1 MLARLVIASLLLE
14 LAVYAAAG
22 AWLWAVPFALG
33 IRFALVCFTM
43 TIGWIAGSPRTPE
56 QRIGALGTLR
66 LVFGEWRTLLL
77 DNFAYLPF
85 ERWAMRPD
93 PVPAPGG
100 AMPILV
106 AHGYM
111 TNRGYFR
118 PLVRG
123 LEAAGIGPIFVP
135 NFRAVFSN
143 IETYAD
149 ELERQIERLATRSGH
164 GRVILV
170 CHSMGGLAARE
181 YIRRRGGGR
190 IARLVT
196 IASPHHGTVVAYLG
210 VGKNGTQMRRGSDF
224 LAALEESERRHP
236 PGIGATSVYSCHD
249 NLVVPQDTSRLP
261 WARNV
266 ALPGLG
272 HIDIIG
278 SKQLLD
284 VLLAELRAP
293 S

>member
-33 IRFALVCFTM
+33 IRLALVCFTM
-43 TIGWIAGSPRTPE
+43 TIGWIAGSPRTPA
-56 QRIGALGTLR
+56 QRLGALGTLR
-66 LVFGEWRTLLL
+66 LVFGEWRTMLL

-85 ERWAMRPD
+85 ERRAMRPD

-118 PLVRG
+118 PLVRA

-149 ELERQIERLATRSGH
+149 ELEGEIERIATATGH

-181 YIRRRGGGR
+181 YLRRRGGAR

-236 PGIGATSVYSCHD
+236 PGIVATSVYSCHD

>member
-22 AWLWAVPFALG
+22 AWLWAVPLALG
-33 IRFALVCFTM
+33 IRLALVCFTM
-43 TIGWIAGSPRTPE
+43 TIGWIAASPRAPG
-56 QRIGALGTLR
+56 QRIGLPGTLR
-66 LVFGEWRTLLL
+66 LVLGEWRTMLL

-85 ERWAMRPD
+85 ERWATRPD
-93 PVPAPGG
+93 PVLAPGG
-100 AMPILV
+100 ALPILLC
-106 AHGYM
+106 HGYM

-123 LEAAGIGPIFVP
+123 LEAAGIGPILVP

-149 ELERQIERLATRSGH
+149 ELEVAIERVAAQGGH
-164 GRVILV
+164 GRVVLV

-181 YIRRRGGGR
+181 YLRRRGGAR

-196 IASPHHGTVVAYLG
+196 IASPHHGTVVASLG
-210 VGKNGTQMRRGSDF
+210 VGKNAVQMKRGSDF
-224 LAALEESERRHP
+224 LASLAEWERSHP
-236 PGIGATSVYSCHD
+236 PEIAATSIYSCHD

-278 SKQLLD
+278 SKQLLE
-284 VLLAELRAP
+284 VLLAELRAAA
-293 S
+293 